1 MAKTEAAVSQQDWLM
16 GTEGWRA
23 IGSWY
28 NTQHS
33 AELAWDGP
41 ERARIFGL
49 SGLMACNL
57 DYSLTDGG

>member
-41 ERARIFGL
+41 ERARIRVERADGL
-49 SGLMACNL
+49 
-57 DYSLTDGG
+57 